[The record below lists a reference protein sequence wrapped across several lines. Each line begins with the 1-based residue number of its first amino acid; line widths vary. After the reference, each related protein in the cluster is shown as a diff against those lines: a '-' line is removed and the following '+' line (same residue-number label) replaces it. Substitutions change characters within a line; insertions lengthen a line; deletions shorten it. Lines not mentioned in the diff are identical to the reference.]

1 MLRRHRS
8 YFEPLNL
15 AAYLAWAGIG
25 SELWLG
31 PTEGT
36 GLLAEPWLTPLAL
49 ALHGAYLLLFLLRQG
64 WPEHETLRRFFTWA
78 QWLATFALLAVTR
91 FSSAPALLVIVL
103 SQMAGLYGPRVL
115 APLFFAS
122 NVLLYAI
129 VERLWGIQW
138 PWVLVSIYASFELFA
153 MMTAW
158 YAISAQR
165 SRDELAQTNAELLT
179 TRSLLAESARDAER
193 LRLARE
199 LHDVAGH
206 KLTALKL
213 NLAALAR
220 DPPRSDPAA
229 IALCAQLADEL
240 LADIRGVVQ
249 QMRAHDGMDLRDAL
263 QKLAAPFPR
272 PRAHLQIAGDAR
284 VASLAQAEA
293 VLRAVQEALTNAARH
308 GDAENLWIVLGRD
321 GDRIRLDIRDDGHV
335 AETWTPGDGL
345 TGMRE
350 RLEAAGGGLAI
361 ARGDVG
367 GLQLSA
373 WLPVTP

>member
-15 AAYLAWAGIG
+15 AACLAWAAIG
-25 SELWLG
+25 CELWFG

-36 GLLAEPWLTPLAL
+36 GLLVEPWLTPLAL
-49 ALHGAYLLLFLLRQG
+49 VLHGAFLLLFLLRQG
-64 WPEHETLRRFFTWA
+64 WPEQRVLRQLFTWA
-78 QWLATFALLAVTR
+78 QWSAAFALISVTR
-91 FSSAPALLVIVL
+91 FGSAPALVVIVL
-103 SQMAGLYGPRVL
+103 SQMAGLYVPRVL
-115 APLFFAS
+115 LAIYLAS
-122 NVLLYAI
+122 ILLLYGVI
-129 VERLWGIQW
+129 ERLWGIQT
-138 PWVLVSIYASFELFA
+138 PWVIVLIYASFSLFA
-153 MMTAW
+153 MMTTW
-158 YAISAQR
+158 YAVSAQH

-193 LRLARE
+193 LRLSRE
-199 LHDVAGH
+199 LHDIAGH

-249 QMRAHDGMDLRDAL
+249 QMRAHDGMDLRAAL
-263 QKLAAPFPR
+263 QALAAPFPR
-272 PRAHLQIAGDAR
+272 PRAHLQIAADAR

-308 GDAENLWIVLGRD
+308 GEAENLWIVLDRD

-335 AETWTPGDGL
+335 AEQWSPGGGL

-361 ARGDVG
+361 VRGELG
-367 GLQLSA
+367 GLRLSA